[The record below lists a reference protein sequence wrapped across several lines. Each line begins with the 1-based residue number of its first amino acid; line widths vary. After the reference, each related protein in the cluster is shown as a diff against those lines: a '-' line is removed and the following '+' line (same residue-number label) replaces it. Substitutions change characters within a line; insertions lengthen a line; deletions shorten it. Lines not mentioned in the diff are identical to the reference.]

1 MRSSVGNLAL
11 GLVLAAGLAGGTLA
25 AAEPAAASER
35 TYRVTITNLTRGQV
49 ITPPAVV
56 AHRGGF
62 KLFQVNGEAS
72 EGLAVLAETGNPGPL
87 ADEVVLAPGVAA
99 VETGAGPI
107 PPGHSAEV
115 VITAD
120 RRARLLSVA
129 AMLATT
135 NDAFAAV
142 RGLRLP
148 RRGGQA
154 GTRAVAYDA
163 GSEANNEDCDFIP
176 GPPCNAANARE
187 TAGAE
192 GFIHIHNGVHGG
204 ADLVPADL
212 DWRNPVMQIDVVE
225 ISGRG
230 DDDDD
235 DDD

>member
-1 MRSSVGNLAL
+1 MRSSVGRLAL
-11 GLVLAAGLAGGTLA
+11 GLGLAAGLAAGALAAGPAA
-25 AAEPAAASER
+25 AAER
-35 TYRVTITNLTRGQV
+35 TYKVTITNLTKGQV
-49 ITPPAVV
+49 ITPPALVV
-56 AHRGGF
+56 HRAGF
-62 KLFQVNGEAS
+62 RLFEVNGTAS
-72 EGLAVLAETGNPGPL
+72 DGLAVLAESGNPGPL
-87 ADEVVLAPGVAA
+87 AEEALLAPGVAV

-107 PPGHSAEV
+107 PPGHSAEIIV
-115 VITAD
+115 TAE

-154 GTRAVAYDA
+154 GARAVAYDA

-192 GFIHIHNGVHGG
+192 GFIHIHNGVHGI
-204 ADLVPADL
+204 ADLAPADL
-212 DWRNPVMQIDVVE
+212 DWRNPVLQVEVAE

-235 DDD
+235 

>member
-1 MRSSVGNLAL
+1 MRSSLGSLAL
-11 GLVLAAGLAGGTLA
+11 GLVLAGALAGTLA
-25 AAEPAAASER
+25 ESGAAAASER
-35 TYRVTITNLTRGQV
+35 DRTYAVTITNLTRGQV
-49 ITPPAVV
+49 ITPPAVIV
-56 AHRGGF
+56 HRAGF
-62 KLFQVNGEAS
+62 KLFEVNGEAS
-72 EGLAVLAETGNPGPL
+72 EGLAVLAESGNPGLL
-87 ADEVVLAPGVAA
+87 ADEAVLAPGVAA

-107 PPGHSAEV
+107 LPGHSAV
-115 VITAD
+115 IHITAD

-163 GSEANNEDCDFIP
+163 GSEANNEDCGFIP
-176 GPPCNAANARE
+176 GPPCNAANARD

-204 ADLVPADL
+204 ADLVPAEQ
-212 DWRNPVMQIDVVE
+212 DWRNPVMQIDVVA
-225 ISGRG
+225 IRGGG

-235 DDD
+235 D